1 MKIAPV
7 CCHLY
12 SLKEIRQTIVVLG
25 CSSVGFPD
33 PKLVVIN
40 QGVPLGERG
49 RVAEHDPVGEQG
61 NPELAGTSRARSGL
75 VAQERQLAPEAHREG
90 GQGRVSGRLNGTSP
104 QIKSR
109 VTNGKKS

>member
-1 MKIAPV
+1 M
-7 CCHLY
+7 
-12 SLKEIRQTIVVLG
+12 KEIRHSIVVLG
-25 CSSVGFPD
+25 SVGFLD

-75 VAQERQLAPEAHREG
+75 VAQERQLASEAHREG
-90 GQGRVSGRLNGTSP
+90 GQGRVSGQLDGISP
-104 QIKSR
+104 QIIWSHKW
-109 VTNGKKS
+109 KKS